1 MKFLDNINNTNE
13 QTYKVPFIIPHYI
26 ISLILPKCNLV
37 YGEVLSSVYLQV
49 ALNINYQKNIHNW
62 KQNKSWIRPEK
73 IATNTKYNIRKVNE
87 ALKILKSLHLI
98 DIQEQKNKKQK
109 YNLMNNRLHTI
120 EEIKNFNN
128 FIESQLLKGKN
139 KTKTQE
145 LITAFNT
152 LNTTLNFP
160 KNKYI
165 GKNINFKDINILRIW
180 LNESSEVYKGSTLF
194 FLTNIAMTAFE
205 CTEKDGLLLNLS
217 QYERAIRLGTK
228 QPTISR
234 YVKSYIESGY
244 LVVIEN
250 EVNKPLVLGLDPG
263 FINKN
268 LKKVVTNTM
277 VNKIV
282 CPLCNKEFYE
292 NRSLSVHI
300 SKTKDSKHILLNHM
314 KMQRPNMDF
323 INIYNEL
330 KEEFDRLDDI
340 DMGHE
345 ENKVKLQPKT
355 YDYLNIPCD
364 CKMTCKECH
373 KNWKLDY
380 YNDCT
385 HDRKMAFIKE
395 CGIEEEDKKLI
406 KVASKSNTIEVTK
419 EDFDVIKPTKAKK
432 ISTGT
437 NAPDLVKYF
446 YSQINGT
453 SPNFGKECGQVKNLL
468 KKYSAD
474 EIRTTMDYLKQRANT
489 DLRFLNNSVPDALA
503 IQKYL
508 QDATVEGTEAYLV
521 KMFYDGFGQPINVS
535 SLVSDI
541 RKVKE
546 VMNSGRTYEQVKQG
560 VQYMVEIKCAIFNY
574 LAHKVTEAIMKGGN
588 VVTMQKNIQNNPA
601 YFNRDNSEIIKS
613 QLLDGKPIIKKLDD
627 TLRNEALKMARE
639 LFAKGEF
646 TDKFGHFEWAWRIG
660 LDLDYEM
667 YQIAK
672 HTESKALVLDSV
684 LSDPRLPEESR
695 QKVINAKDSYQ
706 KWLKNQK
713 MKFESA
719 QSN

>member
-1 MKFLDNINNTNE
+1 MDNVNNTNE
-13 QTYKVPFIIPHYI
+13 QEYKVPFIIPNYI

-37 YGEVLSSVYLQV
+37 YGEVLSSVYLQI
-49 ALNINYQKNIHNW
+49 AININNQKNSHKW
-62 KQNKSWIRPEK
+62 KQNKCWIKPEK
-73 IATNTKYNIRKVNE
+73 IATNTNYNIRKVNTT
-87 ALKILKSLHLI
+87 LKILKSLHLI
-98 DIQEQKNKKQK
+98 DIQIQSDKKQK

-145 LITAFNT
+145 LMTSFDT
-152 LNTTLNFP
+152 LNMMINFP
-160 KNKYI
+160 QNKYI
-165 GKNINFKDINILRIW
+165 GKNVNFKDINLLRIW
-180 LNESSEVYKGSTLF
+180 LNESDKVYKGSALF
-194 FLTNIAMTAFE
+194 FLTNIAMAAFE
-205 CTEKDGLLLNLS
+205 CTENNSLLLNLS

-234 YVKSYIESGY
+234 YIKSYIEKGY
-244 LVVIEN
+244 LVVTEN
-250 EVNKPLVLGLDPG
+250 EVNKPLVLGLNPN
-263 FINKN
+263 FINNN
-268 LKKVVTNTM
+268 LKKVVANTM
-277 VNKIV
+277 INKIL
-282 CPLCNKEFYE
+282 CPLCNKDFYE

-300 SKTKDSKHILLNHM
+300 SKTKDPKHILLNHL
-314 KMQRPNMDF
+314 KMQRPTMDF
-323 INIYNEL
+323 ISIYNEF
-330 KEEFDRLDDI
+330 KEEFDRLGDI

-345 ENKVKLQPKT
+345 KNKVKSQPKT
-355 YDYLNIPCD
+355 YDYLKIPCD

-373 KNWKLDY
+373 KNWKLDF
-380 YNDCT
+380 YNDCN
-385 HDRKMAFIKE
+385 HERKAAFIKE
-395 CGIEEEDKKLI
+395 CNIEDKKLI
-406 KVASKSNTIEVTK
+406 KVASKNNTIELSK
-419 EDFDVIKPTKAKK
+419 EDFDIIKPTKAQKV
-432 ISTGT
+432 STGT

-489 DLRFLNNSVPDALA
+489 DLRFLNNSVPDALL

-508 QDATVEGTEAYLV
+508 QDVDTDGTEAYLV
-521 KMFYDGFGQPINVS
+521 KMFYEGFGQPINIS

-546 VMNSGRTYEQVKQG
+546 VINSGRTYEQVKQG
-560 VQYMVEIKCAIFNY
+560 VQYMIDIKCAIFNY
-574 LAHKVTEAIMKGGN
+574 LAHKVTEALMKGGN
-588 VVTMQKNIQNNPA
+588 VVTMQKNIQNNPS
-601 YFNRDNSEIIKS
+601 YFNRDNTEIIKS
-613 QLLDGKPIIKKLDD
+613 QLLKGNLIIKKLDD
-627 TLRNEALKMARE
+627 NLRNEAVQIAHE

-646 TDKFGHFEWAWRIG
+646 ESKFNHFEWAWRIG

-672 HTESKALVLDSV
+672 HTEYKTLYMDSALN
-684 LSDPRLPEESR
+684 DPRLPEEKR
-695 QKVINAKDSYQ
+695 QKVINAKDSFQ
-706 KWLKNQK
+706 RWLQNQK
-713 MKFESA
+713 IKFESA